1 MADDRFSDFDD
12 VDWTE
17 EQLAV
22 VMRGADYGIPEAKAE
37 LRRREKQI
45 DTVSAKA
52 LTVEWIED

>member
-1 MADDRFSDFDD
+1 MADDRYSDFDD
-12 VDWTE
+12 VDWEE
-17 EQLAV
+17 EQLTV

-37 LRRREKQI
+37 LRRREKLI

>member
-1 MADDRFSDFDD
+1 MTDDRFSDFDD

-37 LRRREKQI
+37 LRRREKLI

-52 LTVEWIED
+52 LSVEWIQE

>member
-22 VMRGADYGIPEAKAE
+22 VMRGADYGIPAAKAE
-37 LRRREKQI
+37 LRRREKLI